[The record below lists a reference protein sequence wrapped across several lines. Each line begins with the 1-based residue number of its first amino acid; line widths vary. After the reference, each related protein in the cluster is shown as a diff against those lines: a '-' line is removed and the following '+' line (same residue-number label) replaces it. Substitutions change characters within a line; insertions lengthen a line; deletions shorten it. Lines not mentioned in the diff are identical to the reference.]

1 MGDVGRDTEKVEWF
15 TPPSRPVPHPLVLN
29 LNITGWPTLAKD
41 PTLHDEKLL
50 ALIADIRQ
58 AGTHVP
64 PASHKYIYRLQSP
77 HRELFLTIK
86 NLAKVHTGS
95 SRGPMCLVPKT
106 HRKNVWFHFGPL
118 ATHFSTLLGKFMSHS
133 CV

>member
-1 MGDVGRDTEKVEWF
+1 MGDVGRDTEKVESY

-29 LNITGWPTLAKD
+29 LNITGWPTLAK
-41 PTLHDEKLL
+41 TLPYTTRSYSTL

-77 HRELFLTIK
+77 HRELFLTI
-86 NLAKVHTGS
+86 LA
-95 SRGPMCLVPKT
+95 PKE
-106 HRKNVWFHFGPL
+106 GL
-118 ATHFSTLLGKFMSHS
+118 SFSEPS
-133 CV
+133 VA